1 MTNDFVDFKLTILLT
16 VTLLLVSAVSSCLG
30 SRATATI
37 PRGVGVHVF
46 LVSNA
51 AKNDTVVNKML
62 QSWRNLAPDVYF
74 EVVESSDRDSDNAY
88 RYRDVQQQQQQ
99 QHHYQQQQQQQ
110 QEEQQ
115 HQQRHCKELASR
127 LSICE
132 TKFRA
137 GMLAENTNLCAVF
150 DLHAVAFD
158 SAHTGGGKALNIALS
173 MVPDDAQL
181 LGLGGHHIEH
191 ECSHRAEFPW
201 TRAITWSGLY
211 AFAIPVTQL
220 GVVRSALDAFVAKQS
235 EAVCDERSFIEQI
248 NAYLATPLLVDRV
261 RNVEIDAPWQGKP
274 HWLTFER
281 PYLKSSCSVAE
292 LHDMA
297 AGVVREQTQATMS
310 RTRSVPTVLALVFP
324 QFHNDSLNDDL
335 WGPGMTDWDSLR
347 ASPRVNRD
355 GRAIP
360 RPLPEIGFYD
370 LNSFETRKRYARQAK
385 FYGVGGFIFHHYWFN
400 EPRYPGPTLA
410 SPLLEM
416 LHDGEPDIPFALHW
430 ANEPWIRAW
439 FQKPK
444 GAAPPNGVLQQQYFP
459 DPSDSRVRQHWI
471 FLRQFFAHPNYIRV
485 AGRPVFL
492 LYRQPPR
499 LTPILQQFRKWA
511 VDDGLPGLHLVA
523 SLNDMHAIAQTGQTR
538 HYARPTKEFALCGNS
553 FK

>member
-158 SAHTGGGKALNIALS
+158 SAYTGGGKAL
-173 MVPDDAQL
+173 
-181 LGLGGHHIEH
+181 
-191 ECSHRAEFPW
+191 
-201 TRAITWSGLY
+201 
-211 AFAIPVTQL
+211 
-220 GVVRSALDAFVAKQS
+220 
-235 EAVCDERSFIEQI
+235 
-248 NAYLATPLLVDRV
+248 RV
-261 RNVEIDAPWQGKP
+261 
-274 HWLTFER
+274 ER
-281 PYLKSSCSVAE
+281 PNRA
-292 LHDMA
+292 
-297 AGVVREQTQATMS
+297 
-310 RTRSVPTVLALVFP
+310 RSQIEPE
-324 QFHNDSLNDDL
+324 
-335 WGPGMTDWDSLR
+335 M
-347 ASPRVNRD
+347 NR
-355 GRAIP
+355 G
-360 RPLPEIGFYD
+360 
-370 LNSFETRKRYARQAK
+370 KRARQ
-385 FYGVGGFIFHHYWFN
+385 
-400 EPRYPGPTLA
+400 T
-410 SPLLEM
+410 
-416 LHDGEPDIPFALHW
+416 
-430 ANEPWIRAW
+430 
-439 FQKPK
+439 
-444 GAAPPNGVLQQQYFP
+444 
-459 DPSDSRVRQHWI
+459 SRK
-471 FLRQFFAHPNYIRV
+471 LNM
-485 AGRPVFL
+485 
-492 LYRQPPR
+492 LYR
-499 LTPILQQFRKWA
+499 K
-511 VDDGLPGLHLVA
+511 
-523 SLNDMHAIAQTGQTR
+523 S
-538 HYARPTKEFALCGNS
+538 
-553 FK
+553 